1 MRLSLVPAHQKG
13 NAEVHAANAFRW
25 SCWSHGRI
33 RCGRGQCGT
42 DRTGSRYRQQV
53 TIPDVFPDGLYV
65 LGYSWY
71 GGHFEQGDYWSCA
84 EVVINGGKPLA
95 QSYQPVFVNSHNGR
109 CDSTANES
117 GVCRREPCRKR
128 RLRRM
133 QPKAFDGGP
142 PDRIY
147 SSKIQARGENKWQ
160 GNKNNNNKGKNNNNG
175 NKWKNNNNNNK
186 WKNNNNNKWKN
197 NNNNNKW
204 KNNNNNNKWKNNN
217 NRNKWQKNNNNRN
230 KWQKNNN
237 NRNKWQKNN
246 NNRNKWSKNNNQ
258 SKWQRRQG
266 NRQ

>member
-1 MRLSLVPAHQKG
+1 MCLHSNTPRSLCICVACRLCCDPPLCPCPSVWLPQ
-13 NAEVHAANAFRW
+13 
-25 SCWSHGRI
+25 
-33 RCGRGQCGT
+33 
-42 DRTGSRYRQQV
+42 
-53 TIPDVFPDGLYV
+53 
-65 LGYSWY
+65 
-71 GGHFEQGDYWSCA
+71 YWSCA

-237 NRNKWQKNN
+237 NRNKW
-246 NNRNKWSKNNNQ
+246 SKNNNQ